1 MAADAVNVGKIRTR
15 VAIGL
20 AALSGVLLAASV
32 VAVWSRN
39 QILNTDSYVK
49 TVAPMIEDS
58 AIQREIVDNIT
69 EAVMSIADIEQ
80 RLNGVLPDSLAVLS
94 ETVDESFSVVVRERA
109 TDMVRSDEMALLWRE
124 VNRAAHEAVKA
135 DFSDLDATERVAHET
150 AARLGA
156 VHILVNNTGGPAAGT
171 AIEAKPRDYVNAL
184 AMHLGCA
191 QAWTQ
196 ACAPLMRAA
205 GYGRIINVTST
216 SVFTPIKGLGVSNS
230 VRAAMANWTK
240 TLAGELG
247 RFGIT
252 VNNVMPGFTKTA
264 RLEALFKGKA
274 SRGGTTVDEVE
285 RDAIATIPAG
295 RLGDARELARAIVF
309 LASPAASYVNGVNLP
324 VDGGRLAAQ

>member
-1 MAADAVNVGKIRTR
+1 MHSSTPHSAFQSGTNPLSLEGKTAVVCGATQGIGRATALEFTRAGAR
-15 VAIGL
+15 VAIVGRNEDGL
-20 AALSGVLLAASV
+20 AKVLGEL
-32 VAVWSRN
+32 
-39 QILNTDSYVK
+39 
-49 TVAPMIEDS
+49 
-58 AIQREIVDNIT
+58 REI
-69 EAVMSIADIEQ
+69 SG
-80 RLNGVLPDSLAVLS
+80 L
-94 ETVDESFSVVVRERA
+94 
-109 TDMVRSDEMALLWRE
+109 
-124 VNRAAHEAVKA
+124 AHETILA
-135 DFSDLDATERVAHET
+135 DFSDLEATERIAHEAVT
-150 AARLGA
+150 RLGA

-171 AIEAKPRDYVNAL
+171 AIEARPRDYVAAM

-196 ACAPLMRAA
+196 ACAPTMRAA
-205 GYGRIINVTST
+205 GYGRIINITST
-216 SVFTPIKGLGVSNS
+216 SVFTPIKGLGVSNT

-240 TLAGELG
+240 TLASELG

-295 RLGDARELARAIVF
+295 RLGDARELAMAMLF